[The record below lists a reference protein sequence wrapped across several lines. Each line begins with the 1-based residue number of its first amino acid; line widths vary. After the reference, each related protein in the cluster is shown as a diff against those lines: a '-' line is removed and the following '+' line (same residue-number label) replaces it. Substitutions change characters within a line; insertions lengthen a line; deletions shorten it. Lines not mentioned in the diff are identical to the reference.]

1 MPARYVKP
9 YVKRNKNDAAD
20 AEAICE
26 AVTRPCVYRDR
37 FSLDHRQGCHPVLSI
52 IIGII
57 DEEGGAAIMKLTN
70 ALLGEHAV
78 IYELFEY
85 VRETIQKSDDI
96 RDIHGAAA
104 VLERLVVWHARIE
117 EDLLFPRLE
126 PHLGQMG
133 PLAVMRAE
141 HRQIDDLLE
150 AAKQETNITAL
161 RSVIGKFLDLAY
173 GHFQKEEQVL
183 FGMARQHLDEAT
195 LTELGDQWA
204 ASRSVTVTR

>member
-1 MPARYVKP
+1 
-9 YVKRNKNDAAD
+9 
-20 AEAICE
+20 
-26 AVTRPCVYRDR
+26 
-37 FSLDHRQGCHPVLSI
+37 
-52 IIGII
+52 
-57 DEEGGAAIMKLTN
+57 MKLTN

-85 VRETIQKSDDI
+85 VREMILKSDDI
-96 RDIHGAAA
+96 RDIHGVAA
-104 VLERLVVWHARIE
+104 VLERLVVSHARIE

-183 FGMARQHLDEAT
+183 FAMARHHLDDAT

>member
-1 MPARYVKP
+1 
-9 YVKRNKNDAAD
+9 
-20 AEAICE
+20 
-26 AVTRPCVYRDR
+26 
-37 FSLDHRQGCHPVLSI
+37 
-52 IIGII
+52 
-57 DEEGGAAIMKLTN
+57 MKLTN

-85 VRETIQKSDDI
+85 VREMILKSDDI

-104 VLERLVVWHARIE
+104 VLERLVVSHARIE

-183 FGMARQHLDEAT
+183 FAMARHHLDDAT